1 MNYILAIDQG
11 GSHTRAAVSDIKG
24 NILSY
29 HCVNGACHSIDG
41 LELSMQMIRKASEF
55 VIKKAG
61 LKLSNID
68 LIYSG
73 MTGADFQY
81 EYDLLRESIA
91 NLNICPNIVVNNDS
105 IIALRGGT
113 LNAYGA
119 IVNAGTGVNCAII
132 SPLGEE
138 FIYQYYAQDDI
149 QGGSA
154 LSKKI
159 LNTIYNAETFR
170 IPPTN
175 LTELVLKHLGFI
187 DVDSLLM
194 ADVENKISRIQR
206 LSIVP
211 LVFDAANRGDKA
223 SITLIKQMA
232 KAFAGLVQGGVR
244 KFRMEE
250 VAFEVV
256 ISGGIFKGKGSI
268 LIDTF
273 TDEVKLVAPN
283 ASIVNAIYEPIIGA
297 VLLGI
302 EYIGFEINK
311 ETLQNIDNSADNLGL
326 TRNKNLQNPKLNL
339 FKQQL

>member
-29 HCVNGACHSIDG
+29 HCVDGACHSIDG
-41 LELSMQMIRKASEF
+41 LELSMQMIRQASE
-55 VIKKAG
+55 VAIKNAN
-61 LKLSNID
+61 LETCNIG

-73 MTGADFQY
+73 LTGADFQY
-81 EYDLLRESIA
+81 EYDLLRKSIA
-91 NLNICPNIVVNNDS
+91 NLNICPNIVVKNDS
-105 IIALRGGT
+105 IIALRAGT
-113 LNAYGA
+113 LNDFGA

-132 SPLGEE
+132 SPFGEE

-170 IPPTN
+170 IPATN
-175 LTELVLKHLGFI
+175 LTELVLKHLGFK

-211 LVFDAANRGDKA
+211 IVFDTALLGDRA
-223 SITLIKQMA
+223 SISLIKQMA
-232 KAFAGLVQGGVR
+232 KGFAGLVQGGAR
-244 KFRMEE
+244 KFGMQD
-250 VAFEVV
+250 VPFEVV
-256 ISGGIFKGKGSI
+256 ISGGIFKGKGNV

-273 TDEVKLVAPN
+273 TDEVRSVAPN
-283 ASIVNAIYEPIIGA
+283 ARIVNAIYEPIIGA

-302 EYIGFEINK
+302 EQFGSQMNQQI
-311 ETLQNIDNSADNLGL
+311 LQNIAFSAEKFDLKRIR
-326 TRNKNLQNPKLNL
+326 TSEHPKLNL
-339 FKQQL
+339 MKNQF